1 MALDFVR
8 TTSASSIVPL
18 TRASGFGPLPEML
31 VEWESERALH
41 KAFQSE
47 GLSLAVLDDPKLY
60 VPLPA
65 MMAVFQ
71 KAARSVGRR
80 DFGLRVG
87 ERLPS
92 RNLGLWVHYCMQ
104 ARKLGDGIKRAAETV
119 RFHQSG
125 ARFGLHREGE
135 FAVWSYWHPCH
146 GRGIH
151 HTDHAIYPMLYSV
164 RHYLGRHW
172 NPAWF
177 QVDYPR
183 DADAH
188 IIENALSA
196 PVRYEQPAMGFAIPI
211 DCLSREAPRQNSSRA
226 VTLFDVKAEDVRENY
241 DEPLRSILAIATL
254 RLLDGRTDID
264 GAAQMAGIS
273 VRTLQRVLNRD
284 GLNYRRLVELVRL
297 SRAQALL
304 RDTNLTITEVALTL
318 GYSEHANF
326 TRAFSRWTGQSP
338 LHFRQRTL

>member
-1 MALDFVR
+1 MSGMTIAGR
-8 TTSASSIVPL
+8 TGKRKGPEGYRSGPSVVVP
-18 TRASGFGPLPEML
+18 SGNRLKRPAGTGSLLSGQREIGLNDIL
-31 VEWESERALH
+31 V
-41 KAFQSE
+41 
-47 GLSLAVLDDPKLY
+47 
-60 VPLPA
+60 
-65 MMAVFQ
+65 
-71 KAARSVGRR
+71 RR
-80 DFGLRVG
+80 DLTGIGKGRSGVCRTAGIVKRGAVVGLG
-87 ERLPS
+87 
-92 RNLGLWVHYCMQ
+92 
-104 ARKLGDGIKRAAETV
+104 
-119 RFHQSG
+119 F
-125 ARFGLHREGE
+125 
-135 FAVWSYWHPCH
+135 
-146 GRGIH
+146 
-151 HTDHAIYPMLYSV
+151 
-164 RHYLGRHW
+164 
-172 NPAWF
+172 PA
-177 QVDYPR
+177 